1 MPKLLV
7 EIITDAGLIR
17 KKCKVEE
24 NKVIIEKA
32 SKGRGKV
39 GWQPSFDKNCL
50 VPYFVGLWPLKRMK
64 FKLVVK
70 EGMEKCIDFFS
81 KKKDV
86 EVPSLTRKE
95 VEKLGQAR
103 ILKTAGATTQK
114 VNVPLTLYV
123 FVMVNCL
130 ISAGVFFYVWERFR

>member
-1 MPKLLV
+1 MKLLV
-7 EIITDAGLIR
+7 EIVTPAGLIR
-17 KKCKVEE
+17 KKCKIEE

-50 VPYFVGLWPLKRMK
+50 VPYFVGLWPFKRMK

-70 EGMEKCIDFFS
+70 EGMGRCIDFFS
-81 KKKDV
+81 VKKSV

-114 VNVPLTLYV
+114 VNVPLALYV
-123 FVMVNCL
+123 LVLISCL
-130 ISAGVFFYVWERFR
+130 ISAGTLFYIFERFR